1 MSSVAFLFAV
11 VTVLSALF
19 FWIVSRDSRR
29 VTLYDDD
36 LPGFHTYA
44 TFKPEAMSQGV
55 WGSEEAPYFSGL
67 CAELNRRGVK
77 LDGVKRLGQARQA
90 AVTMGEVRFVVTLGR
105 APTKPELWLLTIDQK
120 YRHGL
125 SAPHDTPH
133 VRAFLAIM
141 RDGIAALDVHTV
153 RWHARQNW
161 TRGLIDRWTYKP
173 F

>member
-1 MSSVAFLFAV
+1 MSLV
-11 VTVLSALF
+11 ALF
-19 FWIVSRDSRR
+19 FMIVTAVSAVFFWLMSRDSRR

-44 TFKPEAMSQGV
+44 TFKPGTMRAGAWVSDEP
-55 WGSEEAPYFSGL
+55 PYFSAL

-77 LDGVKRLGQARQA
+77 LDGIKRIGQARQA
-90 AVTMGEVRFVVTLGR
+90 TVTMGEVRFVVTLGR
-105 APTKPELWLLTIDQK
+105 ARTKPELWLLTLDQK

-125 SAPHDTPH
+125 SAPHDDPH
-133 VRAFLAIM
+133 VRAFLAIV
-141 RDGIAALDVHTV
+141 RDGLATMDVNTV
-153 RWHARQNW
+153 RWHARQDW